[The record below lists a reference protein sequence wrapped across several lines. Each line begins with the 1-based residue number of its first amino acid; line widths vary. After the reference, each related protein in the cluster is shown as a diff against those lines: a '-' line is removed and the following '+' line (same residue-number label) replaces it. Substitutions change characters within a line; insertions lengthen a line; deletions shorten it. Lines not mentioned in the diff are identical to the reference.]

1 MTWFYVAGGV
11 FLLLSDCGIINK
23 IRIRKAIKAEFLYQL
38 ALAKKNGTNEIHW
51 DPKNVRY

>member
-11 FLLLSDCGIINK
+11 FLFLSVCGIINK
-23 IRIRKAIKAEFLYQL
+23 IRIHRAIKAEFLYQL

>member
-1 MTWFYVAGGV
+1 MIWFYVAGGV
-11 FLLLSDCGIINK
+11 FLFLIICGVINE
-23 IRIRKAIKAEFLYQL
+23 IRKRRAIKAEFMYQL

>member
-1 MTWFYVAGGV
+1 MTWFYVIGGI
-11 FLLLSDCGIINK
+11 FLFFVICGIING
-23 IRIRKAIKAEFLYQL
+23 IRKRRAIKAEFLYQL